1 MIKTIQAET
10 RAAVEAMNAGDAEV
24 AAGIELADRAGD
36 SLKRVVEGSRTTV
49 DMITMVAAASEEQS
63 VTSEQ
68 IARSVE
74 MISNVSGESA
84 QGISQIAGAAD
95 DLNRITSDL
104 DDKIRRFRIKSD
116 ARSARSQTNGARVPV
131 MA

>member
-1 MIKTIQAET
+1 
-10 RAAVEAMNAGDAEV
+10 
-24 AAGIELADRAGD
+24 
-36 SLKRVVEGSRTTV
+36 
-49 DMITMVAAASEEQS
+49 MVAAASEEQP

-116 ARSARSQTNGARVPV
+116 ARSARSQTNGDRKSTRLNSSHVAISYAVFCLKKRRS
-131 MA
+131 